1 MGGKFPGK
9 YPPKMSLL
17 AVLNILL
24 LIFFEIIIVSC
35 RGLFFPVLLEFSKN
49 AIWFVVVFFLFQQY

>member
-24 LIFFEIIIVSC
+24 LIFF
-35 RGLFFPVLLEFSKN
+35 RLL
-49 AIWFVVVFFLFQQY
+49 